1 MKKTLIA
8 LAALGAFSAAAFAE
22 DGSSGESKYTSDP
35 FANTETTVSPANAD
49 PENPIL
55 LPKKSLDDEDRRV
68 DEKNGS
74 RG

>member
-1 MKKTLIA
+1 MKKIIIA

-22 DGSSGESKYTSDP
+22 DGSNGESKYTTDP
-35 FANTETTVSPANAD
+35 YANSNVTVAPANAD

-55 LPKKSLDDEDRRV
+55 LPKKSLDDEDRRL